1 MQEST
6 SSDFYGHPQQPTVK
20 PGTNQ
25 EKEVKAEPGEVAED
39 HLIGL
44 VGGALDVGIRD
55 TEDKLSAPPIRV
67 SAPQLLLLNHRTSTD
82 GGAVVG
88 RLALD
93 RWRSKI

>member
-1 MQEST
+1 
-6 SSDFYGHPQQPTVK
+6 
-20 PGTNQ
+20 
-25 EKEVKAEPGEVAED
+25 
-39 HLIGL
+39 
-44 VGGALDVGIRD
+44 
-55 TEDKLSAPPIRV
+55 V